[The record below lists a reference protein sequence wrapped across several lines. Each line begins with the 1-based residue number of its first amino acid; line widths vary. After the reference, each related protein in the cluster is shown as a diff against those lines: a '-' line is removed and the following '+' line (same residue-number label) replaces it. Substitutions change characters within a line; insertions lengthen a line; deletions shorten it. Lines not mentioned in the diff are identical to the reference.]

1 MKQYQQDLALLLAE
15 SQALFFK
22 EGLTLKDGRPTPYF
36 VNFGLFRTG
45 RLIFELGR
53 VMADYLIDN
62 GLQDQFDVLV
72 GPSYKG
78 SALAVA
84 TVEALWNN
92 HQVDRGFDY
101 DRKEAKT
108 HGEASQSAAKFVTGA
123 LHDGCRV
130 LVIDDVVTTMAT
142 KFDLLSALT
151 AEATAKGHS
160 YNPVGVVLYMDRQ
173 QTTAVYDRQNQV
185 IPGEAGQDAV
195 ENFTMST
202 GLQVGTILG
211 IRQTIDY
218 LFQEKVP
225 VSQNGKRAPLTE
237 ETVAAFKEYLDIYGV
252 KA

>member
-22 EGLTLKDGRPTPYF
+22 EGLSLKDGRPTPYF

-45 RLIFELGR
+45 RLISELGR
-53 VMADYLIDN
+53 VMADYLMDL
-62 GLQDQFDVLV
+62 GLHQEFDVLV

-92 HQVDRGFDY
+92 HQIDRGFDY

-123 LHDGCRV
+123 LRDGCRV

-142 KFDLLSALT
+142 KFDLLSSLT
-151 AEATAKGHS
+151 AEATARGHS

-173 QTTAVYDRQNQV
+173 QTTAVYDRQEQV
-185 IPGEAGQDAV
+185 VLGEAGQNAV

-202 GLQVGTILG
+202 GLKVGTILG
-211 IRQTIDY
+211 IRDTIDY
-218 LFQEKVP
+218 LYQAKVP
-225 VSQNGKRAPLTE
+225 VSQNGRMEPLSSQ
-237 ETVAAFKEYLDIYGV
+237 TVESFKDYLEIYGV